1 MTDCKD
7 IKICSLELLKRI
19 KHYKRVNKADEE
31 KIINIMN
38 IYLDKLIFNITALCA
53 LLCLKMGVK
62 KILDSH
68 MNYLLYYI
76 NKYCNSSRINNKSSK
91 GARVSGMKGGA
102 FNTAEFF
109 GIDESKHYKIENAGK
124 DVMNCDFNNNIARP
138 ALGLQMT
145 GGACLK
151 LNKIVKLKIKK
162 VFKHFNIK
170 VGDKS
175 LEIIMVKFNDILNDL
190 TKKLGN
196 SRSSELKFSNFKK
209 LIYKTKIMK
218 NDI

>member
-38 IYLDKLIFNITALCA
+38 IYLDRLIFNITALCA
-53 LLCLKMGVK
+53 LLSLKMGVK
-62 KILDSH
+62 KILDNH

-91 GARVSGMKGGA
+91 GTRVSGMKGGA
-102 FNTAEFF
+102 FNTAAFF
-109 GIDESKHYKIENAGK
+109 GVDESKHYKVENAGR

-170 VGDKS
+170 VSDKS
-175 LEIIMVKFNDILNDL
+175 LEIIMAKFNDILNDL

-196 SRSSELKFSNFKK
+196 SRNTELKFSNFKK
-209 LIYKTKIMK
+209 LIYKNKIMK